1 MVEEVQVVN
10 VQPVSRSPV
19 PNKKPNELSFPDAMR
34 EILNGK
40 KITRLAWESNSDF
53 GELKQEGEDAYL
65 MIFTRGEYHRWII
78 NSGDINATDWVTLP
92 EQGKE

>member
-1 MVEEVQVVN
+1 MSEVQEATV
-10 VQPVSRSPV
+10 VSRSPF
-19 PNKKPNELSFPDAMR
+19 PTKRPTELSFPDAMR

-65 MIFTRGEYHRWII
+65 MIFTRGEYHRWIV
-78 NSGDINATDWVTLP
+78 NSGDLNAIDWITLP